1 MWPTMAGCVAKR
13 GARAR
18 NRIVN
23 LLTGLLS
30 FFSFLFF
37 FNLRLIYFHYNA
49 VRNSTSSCTTA
60 QPILVNDAATKQL
73 GVALIVKDGRGLC
86 SLPRVHSLMELRTF
100 EIVSI
105 VGGTSLFFIG
115 YGEMSDA

>member
-1 MWPTMAGCVAKR
+1 MAGCVAKR

-23 LLTGLLS
+23 LLTGPLS
-30 FFSFLFF
+30 FFL
-37 FNLRLIYFHYNA
+37 FNLRLIYCHYNA

-73 GVALIVKDGRGLC
+73 GVALIVNDGRGLC
-86 SLPRVHSLMELRTF
+86 SLPRVHSLMEPRTF

-105 VGGTSLFFIG
+105 VGGRVRLCVCFYWIQ
-115 YGEMSDA
+115 